1 MISIVGVFKSRSDAD
16 NAAAKLRAAGFAQ
29 DTINIL
35 TPHSS
40 ERELESVPQIQ
51 GEQPGMARA
60 IGTVAGGA
68 AGFGV
73 GEALATL
80 LVPGVGPVLAI
91 GVAAG
96 TLLGA
101 LAGNTLGGVAE
112 NKIFPGL
119 PEDELYVYED
129 ALRRGRT
136 VLVAMA
142 TDKKDAESARTIIES
157 AGAES
162 IDEARDKWWLGLRD
176 VEKEKYEAQGGSFQE
191 NEQPFR
197 RGFEAGL
204 RNPGRSYEEAR
215 TDLSWTYPDVW
226 QSEAFRAGYRRAQA
240 SRNASEAKARTTAS
254 R

>member
-1 MISIVGVFKSRSDAD
+1 MNSTVGVFKSRSDAD

-35 TPHSS
+35 TPHST
-40 ERELESVPQIQ
+40 EREIEAVPQVQ
-51 GEQPGMARA
+51 GEQPGIARA
-60 IGTVAGGA
+60 IGAVAGGA

-112 NKIFPGL
+112 NKIFAGL
-119 PEDELYVYED
+119 PTDELYVYED
-129 ALRRGRT
+129 ALRQGRT
-136 VLVAMA
+136 VLVTMA
-142 TDKKDAESARTIIES
+142 TDEKDAKSARNILET

-176 VEKEKYEAQGGSFQE
+176 VEKERYEAQGGSFKQD
-191 NEQPFR
+191 EQPFR
-197 RGFEAGL
+197 RGFEAGHK
-204 RNPGRSYEEAR
+204 NPGKSFEQAR

-226 QSEAFRAGYRRAQA
+226 QSEAFRTGYDRGQA
-240 SRNASEAKARTTAS
+240 ARNASSAKARTTAS